1 MGVRASY
8 EEAYTNEHRATL
20 INGIFNAEFGEKTE
34 VVVLPDVTNCELEIC
49 GEKFTMLSGKVEEF
63 KASLDM
69 KTGEFKRSLKW
80 TSPMGKCIRLDFSRI
95 VSDVRRH
102 IMAQKVSV
110 TPLNGDMEIKVLT
123 GVNGKVTNMG
133 VQHFTNPQK
142 RAYSD
147 GIKGLCVKTVQSN
160 IDIAVH
166 YNIKSNKACEN
177 KTVIDKRSVYT
188 SSVYNLHNGE
198 TAVVEKISSYAS
210 SRDFEYTN
218 KTVDA
223 DVVRQD
229 GIKYLTDAMKLG
241 YAELYEESSAS
252 WKEFW
257 NNNAI
262 EIKCKND
269 FLGKA
274 IKFAQYHLYIM
285 VSRNDNRMGIG
296 AKALSGERYKGHS
309 FWDTEIF
316 LLPYYIFNAPEI
328 ARRLLEYRYKLLDV
342 SKEKAKKYG
351 YLGAM
356 YPWESAWI
364 EEGETAAEYGDLD
377 LVTGKARRYLMG
389 ETEIHV
395 TADIACGVW
404 QYYCATADEE
414 FMEKYGDEI
423 VILTALFWTSR
434 VEKRNERYEI
444 LGVIGPD
451 EYKENVDNNAYTNYM
466 AYRNLK
472 YAQSILKVC
481 PDSVYKKLSMDYD
494 VEDIKS
500 RINEVADKL
509 CLPKSE
515 DDGIILQFDGYKD
528 LKEIDI
534 TPYRNPEKVATIF
547 ESFGLSEI
555 LKMQVHKQ
563 ADLLMLFYLMKD
575 MFTDDEIRRNF
586 EYYEKKTLHDSSL
599 SMCIHALIAAR
610 LGMDEMADDMFYK
623 ACCVD
628 LGDNTDNSDDGI
640 HSASIGGIWLMLALG
655 YAGLEISEEGLSIS
669 PVLPQGWSEY
679 SFYLAYRGSKI
690 KVKVDANGCILER
703 ISGNE
708 VCVNVNGKEM
718 IV

>member
-63 KASLDM
+63 KTSLDM

-198 TAVVEKISSYAS
+198 TAVVEKISS
-210 SRDFEYTN
+210 
-218 KTVDA
+218 
-223 DVVRQD
+223 
-229 GIKYLTDAMKLG
+229 
-241 YAELYEESSAS
+241 
-252 WKEFW
+252 
-257 NNNAI
+257 
-262 EIKCKND
+262 
-269 FLGKA
+269 
-274 IKFAQYHLYIM
+274 
-285 VSRNDNRMGIG
+285 
-296 AKALSGERYKGHS
+296 
-309 FWDTEIF
+309 
-316 LLPYYIFNAPEI
+316 
-328 ARRLLEYRYKLLDV
+328 
-342 SKEKAKKYG
+342 
-351 YLGAM
+351 
-356 YPWESAWI
+356 
-364 EEGETAAEYGDLD
+364 
-377 LVTGKARRYLMG
+377 
-389 ETEIHV
+389 
-395 TADIACGVW
+395 
-404 QYYCATADEE
+404 
-414 FMEKYGDEI
+414 
-423 VILTALFWTSR
+423 
-434 VEKRNERYEI
+434 
-444 LGVIGPD
+444 
-451 EYKENVDNNAYTNYM
+451 
-466 AYRNLK
+466 
-472 YAQSILKVC
+472 
-481 PDSVYKKLSMDYD
+481 
-494 VEDIKS
+494 
-500 RINEVADKL
+500 
-509 CLPKSE
+509 
-515 DDGIILQFDGYKD
+515 
-528 LKEIDI
+528 
-534 TPYRNPEKVATIF
+534 YRNPEKVATIF